1 MATHAGSEGTVK
13 SGANEI
19 AEIRSFSLEESAD
32 TIEDTTMGDTSRTYL
47 TGLKTFSGSVDV
59 FWDETDTNGQVSFSV
74 GASVTLAVYPEGAT
88 SGDTYYSGTAIVT
101 GRTITSSFD
110 GMYKEQNTL
119 AVGGAYFLLFVWI
132 LGPERSI
139 SGQDLSK
146 RLIMVYS

>member
-13 SGANEI
+13 SGANDI

-32 TIEDTTMGDTSRTYL
+32 TIEDTSMGDTSRTYL

-110 GMYKEQNTL
+110 GMVEASFTL
-119 AVGGAYFLLFVWI
+119 QGSGALTAATV
-132 LGPERSI
+132 
-139 SGQDLSK
+139 
-146 RLIMVYS
+146 